1 MPNHIL
7 NPSTVGHAP
16 LDLVQQGVNSDADSA
31 KIQWR
36 RAQSRVDAFWKA
48 WRVEYLSLLHAR
60 SKWSRSEKDFAVD
73 DMVIV
78 IDETLPRHD
87 WSLGRVIGV
96 EGSSAHVRRAHVRR
110 KDGKIVTKDRTK
122 LVRLELDS

>member
-1 MPNHIL
+1 
-7 NPSTVGHAP
+7 
-16 LDLVQQGVNSDADSA
+16 
-31 KIQWR
+31 
-36 RAQSRVDAFWKA
+36 
-48 WRVEYLSLLHAR
+48 
-60 SKWSRSEKDFAVD
+60 
-73 DMVIV
+73 MVIV